1 MNLIIKMI
9 RSLVAVGAV
18 TVLFAVGEM
27 FTHSIWFTAAAVIA
41 YICCIFLAWIWD
53 DHKRAGNGD
62 NGLLRG
68 ARMLSAPDL
77 SNMVLSRHNRADLQ
91 IGGVPV
97 PWDFETRGFLFSGA
111 PGTGK
116 SVAITAM
123 LDVIYQRGDSGFIAD
138 RNGSYTARYF
148 NPERDIILNPLD
160 ARAVEWS
167 PLAEMQHEYDAETI
181 AKSLIP
187 DAIGDAGEWNRYA
200 QVIISAILLHCWKL
214 DLPNSEIVRLAQ
226 QADIKEL
233 AQVFEGQAAIGLL
246 QNDKMFG
253 SIRGI
258 VSTYTSGLNR
268 LIQATGRDAFSIKKA
283 VSGGYGEGE
292 ARFMFF
298 PYLADQM
305 KPLRTIIAAMADI
318 FADAV
323 MVLPPSFDRRI
334 WLVLDEFASLG
345 RVESL
350 ENFLTNARKHG
361 GSAILG
367 MQAISQVYSLNGREN
382 ATSMLSSISNSLT
395 LRAPDAETAEYLSKG
410 FGDKQI
416 LRVMQSGGSSS
427 NAQGDSSSSN
437 WSQQIVTERLV
448 LPAEISSMPD
458 LCGYFKLSG
467 DLPCAPVRLALPAQR
482 QPVAEPFEPA
492 ARPVATAEPLERVK
506 DTPEQPGKPAPQAE
520 HQTEP
525 LEAAEPDMPF

>member
-1 MNLIIKMI
+1 MNLIVKII
-9 RSLVAVGAV
+9 RSLVVIGAV
-18 TVLFAVGEM
+18 TIIGGILGM
-27 FTHSIWFTAAAVIA
+27 FIHSIWFTAGLVVCYLAGVYIA
-41 YICCIFLAWIWD
+41 WTWD
-53 DHKRAGNGD
+53 DHKRAANND

-77 SNMVLSRHNRADLQ
+77 SSLVMSRHQRADLQ

-123 LDVIYQRGDSGFIAD
+123 LDVIYPRGDSGFIAD

-148 NPERDIILNPLD
+148 NPETDVILNPLD

-167 PLAEMQHEYDAETI
+167 PLAEMQHDYDADTI

-200 QVIISAILLHCWKL
+200 QNIMSAILLHCWKN
-214 DLPNSEIVRLAQ
+214 DLPNSEVVRLAQ
-226 QADIKEL
+226 QANMEEL
-233 AQVFEGQAAIGLL
+233 AKIFAGTPAIGLL

-258 VSTYTSGLNR
+258 VSTYTSGMNR
-268 LIQATGRDAFSIKKA
+268 LIQTAGRDSFSIKKA
-283 VSGGYGEGE
+283 VAGGYGEGE
-292 ARFMFF
+292 ARFIFF

-305 KPLRTIIAAMADI
+305 KPLRTIISAMADI
-318 FADAV
+318 YADSV
-323 MVLPPSFDRRI
+323 MVLPPSFDRRF

-345 RVESL
+345 RVESM

-367 MQAISQVYSLNGREN
+367 MQSISQVHALYGREN
-382 ATSMLSSISNSLT
+382 ATSMLSSVSNSLT

-416 LRVMQSGGSSS
+416 LRVIQSGGTSS

-448 LPAEISSMPD
+448 LPAEISSLPD
-458 LCGYFKLSG
+458 LCGYIKLSG
-467 DLPCAPVRLALPAQR
+467 DLPCAPIRLGLPAHR
-482 QPVAEPFEPA
+482 EPVAQAFEPA
-492 ARPVATAEPLERVK
+492 ARPVTQAAPPERAK
-506 DTPEQPGKPAPQAE
+506 DAPEQPGKPAP
-520 HQTEP
+520 EP
-525 LEAAEPDMPF
+525 ELETAGEPDMPF

>member
-1 MNLIIKMI
+1 MNLIVKII
-9 RSLVAVGAV
+9 RSLVVIGAV
-18 TVLFAVGEM
+18 TLIFAIGEM
-27 FTHSIWFTAAAVIA
+27 FTHSIWFTSAAMIA
-41 YICCIFLAWIWD
+41 YAGGLYLAWTWGE
-53 DHKRAGNGD
+53 HKHAASHD

-77 SNMVLSRHNRADLQ
+77 SNLVLSRHNRADLQ

-123 LDVIYQRGDSGFIAD
+123 LDVIYPRGDSGFIAD

-148 NPERDIILNPLD
+148 NPNRDIILNPLD

-167 PLAEMQHEYDAETI
+167 PLAEMQQDYDAETI

-200 QVIISAILLHCWKL
+200 QVIMSAILLHCWKL
-214 DLPNSEIVRLAQ
+214 DLPNGEIVRLAQ
-226 QADIKEL
+226 QADIEEL
-233 AQVFEGQAAIGLL
+233 AGVFEGQAAVGLL
-246 QNDKMFG
+246 QNDRMFG

-268 LIQATGRDAFSIKKA
+268 LIQTAGRDAFSIKKA
-283 VSGGYGEGE
+283 VAGGYGEEE
-292 ARFMFF
+292 AKFMFF
-298 PYLADQM
+298 PYLSDQM
-305 KPLRTIIAAMADI
+305 KPLRTIISGMADI
-318 FADAV
+318 YADAV
-323 MVLPPSFDRRI
+323 MILPPSFDRRA

-345 RVESL
+345 RVESM

-361 GSAILG
+361 GSALLG
-367 MQAISQVYSLNGREN
+367 MQSISQVHALYGREN

-448 LPAEISSMPD
+448 LPAEISSLPD
-458 LCGYFKLSG
+458 LCGYVKLSG
-467 DLPCAPVRLALPAQR
+467 DLPCSPVRLGLPASR
-482 QPVAEPFEPA
+482 PPVAQAFEPA
-492 ARPVATAEPLERVK
+492 ARPASQAEPLERVK
-506 DTPEQPGKPAPQAE
+506 DAPEVPGKPKPE
-520 HQTEP
+520 
-525 LEAAEPDMPF
+525 LETPDQAEPDMPF

>member
-1 MNLIIKMI
+1 MNLIIKII
-9 RSLVAVGAV
+9 RMLVVIGAV
-18 TVLFAVGEM
+18 TVIGGIAGM
-27 FTHSIWFTAAAVIA
+27 FIHSVWFTTAFVACYVAGI
-41 YICCIFLAWIWD
+41 YLAWTWGE
-53 DHKRAGNGD
+53 HKPAASND

-77 SNMVLSRHNRADLQ
+77 SNLVMSRHSRADLQ

-116 SVAITAM
+116 TVAITAM
-123 LDVIYQRGDSGFIAD
+123 LDVIYPRDDSGFIAD

-148 NPERDIILNPLD
+148 NPDRDMILNPLD

-167 PLAEMQHEYDAETI
+167 PLAEMQRDYDAETI

-187 DAIGDAGEWNRYA
+187 DAVGDAGEWNRYA
-200 QVIISAILLHCWKL
+200 QVIMSAILLHCWKL

-226 QADIKEL
+226 QADMKEL
-233 AQVFEGQAAIGLL
+233 ATVFEGQAAIGLL
-246 QNDKMFG
+246 QNEKMFG

-258 VSTYTSGLNR
+258 VSTYTSGMNR
-268 LIQATGRDAFSIKKA
+268 LIQSAGRDAFSIKKA
-283 VSGGYGEGE
+283 VAGGYGDGE
-292 ARFMFF
+292 AKFIFF

-305 KPLRTIIAAMADI
+305 KPLRTIISGMADI
-318 FADAV
+318 YADAV
-323 MVLPPSFDRRI
+323 MVLPPSFDRRA
-334 WLVLDEFASLG
+334 WLILDEFASLG
-345 RVESL
+345 RVESM

-367 MQAISQVYSLNGREN
+367 MQSISQVHALYGREN
-382 ATSMLSSISNSLT
+382 ATSMFSSISNSLT

-416 LRVMQSGGSSS
+416 MRVMQSGGSSS

-448 LPAEISSMPD
+448 LPAEISSLPD
-458 LCGYFKLSG
+458 LCGYVKLSG
-467 DLPCAPVRLALPAQR
+467 DLPCAPVRLALPAHR
-482 QPVAEPFEPA
+482 PPVAQAFEPA
-492 ARPVATAEPLERVK
+492 ARPSATAEPLERAK
-506 DTPEQPGKPAPQAE
+506 DTPEQPGKPVPS
-520 HQTEP
+520 P
-525 LEAAEPDMPF
+525 EAQPEPDMPF

>member
-1 MNLIIKMI
+1 MNLVIKII
-9 RSLVAVGAV
+9 RSLVVFGAV
-18 TVLFAVGEM
+18 TIIFAIGEM
-27 FTHSIWFTAAAVIA
+27 FTHSVWFTTAAVVA
-41 YICCIFLAWIWD
+41 YVGGVYLAWTWGE
-53 DHKRAGNGD
+53 HKRAANND

-77 SNMVLSRHNRADLQ
+77 SNLVLSRHNRADLQ

-97 PWDFETRGFLFSGA
+97 PWDFETRGFMFSGA

-123 LDVIYQRGDSGFIAD
+123 LDVIYPRGDSGFIAD

-148 NPERDIILNPLD
+148 NPDRDIIMNPLD

-167 PLAEMQHEYDAETI
+167 PLAEMQQDYDAETI

-200 QVIISAILLHCWKL
+200 QVIMSAILLHCWKL
-214 DLPNSEIVRLAQ
+214 DLPNGEVVRLAQ

-233 AQVFEGQAAIGLL
+233 AQVFEGQAAVGLL

-268 LIQATGRDAFSIKKA
+268 LIQAAGRDAFSIKKA
-283 VSGGYGEGE
+283 VAGEYGEGE

-298 PYLADQM
+298 PYLSDQM
-305 KPLRTIIAAMADI
+305 KPLRTIISGMADI
-318 FADAV
+318 YSDAV
-323 MVLPPSFDRRI
+323 MVLPPSFDRRA

-345 RVESL
+345 RVESM
-350 ENFLTNARKHG
+350 ENFLTNGRKHG
-361 GSAILG
+361 GSALLG
-367 MQAISQVYSLNGREN
+367 MQSISQVHALYGREN

-395 LRAPDAETAEYLSKG
+395 LRAPDSETAEYLSKG

-448 LPAEISSMPD
+448 LPAEISSLPD
-458 LCGYFKLSG
+458 LCGYIKLSG
-467 DLPCAPVRLALPAQR
+467 DLPCSPLRLALPAQR
-482 QPVAEPFEPA
+482 PPVAQAFEPA
-492 ARPVATAEPLERVK
+492 ARPASQAEPLERVK
-506 DTPEQPGKPAPQAE
+506 DTPKP
-520 HQTEP
+520 EP
-525 LEAAEPDMPF
+525 ELETPAQLEPDMPF